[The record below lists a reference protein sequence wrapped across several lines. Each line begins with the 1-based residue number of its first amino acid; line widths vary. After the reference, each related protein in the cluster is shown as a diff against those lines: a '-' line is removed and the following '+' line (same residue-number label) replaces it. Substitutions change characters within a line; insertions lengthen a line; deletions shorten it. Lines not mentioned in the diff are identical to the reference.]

1 MELSL
6 ESTRVMTTS
15 NDRVSIVILYH
26 PPFRNVEF
34 PIEILSNTQGYQFFI
49 LLLEEDLDLH
59 RKLIN
64 LYGIEDIIPVKFEID
79 QLIKVCDKI
88 ASKHGP
94 IRKFVYLA
102 EECVRLAGRLGK
114 YYGIERDHLDR
125 YIDKDLMARKLKE
138 AGIRVPNSLPF
149 NDTQCHQ
156 DREKYISEIERSLGK
171 YPFFIKPSDLCGS
184 VRTCKVHSREELINW
199 VQEKTPHTYLI
210 QEYIEGTLFH
220 CEGFVQNDQAKHFSV
235 FEYSHPGFF
244 FSQGLPVGSISL
256 PTHNP
261 LAQRISH
268 FTEQVLEKLGIIENG
283 VTHAEI
289 FLNRNDELICLEVA
303 ARPPGL
309 AAERLYEKHL
319 NLSINRMHFELQLGC
334 YAGNLSH
341 LKIENYAMRYIFPFP
356 SSGRI
361 TRFANRLN
369 LHSEFYETCQFKI
382 GDEAKRSA
390 DLFNV
395 ASTMVL
401 WNKDYS
407 LLREDFRKLKNY
419 IPFEIQR

>member
-1 MELSL
+1 MNLSL
-6 ESTRVMTTS
+6 ETSQVMTTS
-15 NDRVSIVILYH
+15 NDRVPIVILYH
-26 PPFRNVEF
+26 PPFRNIDF
-34 PIEILSNTQGYQFFI
+34 PIEILSNAQRYRFFI
-49 LLLEEDLDLH
+49 LLLEEDLDSH
-59 RKLIN
+59 KKFIN
-64 LYGIEDIIPVKFEID
+64 LHGIEDVIPVKFEID
-79 QLIKVCDKI
+79 HLIKMCDKI
-88 ASKHGP
+88 VSTHGP

-102 EECVRLAGRLGK
+102 EECVRLAGQLGK
-114 YYGIERDHLDR
+114 HYGIERDHLDR

-138 AGIRVPNSLPF
+138 AGIRVPKSLLF
-149 NDTQCHQ
+149 NDTQYHQ
-156 DREKYISEIERSLGK
+156 DREKYISEIERSLGE

-184 VRTCKVHSREELINW
+184 VRTCKVHSKEELINW
-199 VQEKTPHTYLI
+199 AQEKFPHSYLI

-220 CEGFVQNDQAKHFSV
+220 CEGFVQNSQAKHFSV

-256 PTHNP
+256 PNHDP

-289 FLNRNDELICLEVA
+289 FLNRHDELICLEVA

-319 NLSINRMHFELQLGC
+319 NLSINRTHFELQLGC
-334 YAGNLSH
+334 YSGDLSH
-341 LKIENYAMRYIFPFP
+341 LNIENYAVRYIFPFP

-361 TRFANRLN
+361 TRFADRLD
-369 LHSEFYETCQFKI
+369 LHSEFHEIYQFKI
-382 GDEAKRSA
+382 GDEAKKSA

-401 WNKDYS
+401 WNKDYL
-407 LLREDFRKLKNY
+407 LLREDFKKLKNY
-419 IPFEIQR
+419 IPFEIEC